1 MNRTIRLNQRVPYSL
16 NQSMTNGL
24 PVLNQD
30 NTNFCTSQ
38 FYRRRIS
45 QKYQDSPSN
54 EILTGRVQL
63 PFQKDVEQLKEE
75 IMSLKKENQ
84 KLKHLNQ
91 QLCFQIKLD
100 EKEQFEKRTTQEL
113 SDDQITSNQNQRLA
127 EKLKQARLLIQEKQI
142 EIDNLKKSTRYMR
155 LQEMENE
162 LCTTKLKFEFLNKQ
176 FNEILKTES
185 DVNKFQKLTVQTI
198 ELEEQLRQFQNSHQ
212 KQKKKILNLRQELL
226 TCQAMKD
233 KYKKQYEQAQTDFE
247 KFKKDH
253 EQEIQK
259 KNKYKETIENLN
271 QQLSDKQGKIQS
283 LENDLNK
290 QKMLVSQKQRQ
301 FKELEDQYQTKK
313 SWLTNKREAPS
324 IFQEILDEKVNK
336 NNIIITDDDE
346 MISSVKV
353 GSDSKIVFDDD
364 IKEKS
369 QIIPNRISIESA
381 KEEQKPQQIINSIQE
396 TEQIKQKLPRVNF
409 CDVENIGKFL
419 KYQLLQEKIPIED
432 IHSFFN
438 QKQEITIIE
447 LVDILSAYPFN
458 IQDNKQALL
467 LARYLIEDNS
477 QQFVDYR
484 PQQLND
490 VCIIKSVLKNVIGK
504 YIIMSE
510 EQQQNIMLSIAQQ
523 VWKFRQLIV
532 EQIKMNLQKKTNSQ
546 FCEFCDENDFKSAL
560 QSSNIVL
567 DDKQKEFL
575 GQFIF
580 KEFNGNKLF
589 DYKGLIDKFGFTLQS
604 NSPSKV
610 DIQQPH

>member
-54 EILTGRVQL
+54 EILTGRVSL

-100 EKEQFEKRTTQEL
+100 EKEQIEKRTTQEV
-113 SDDQITSNQNQRLA
+113 SDDQMNSNQSQRLA
-127 EKLKQARLLIQEKQI
+127 EKLKQARLLLQEKQI

-176 FNEILKTES
+176 FNEILRTES

-226 TCQAMKD
+226 TCQAMKE
-233 KYKKQYEQAQTDFE
+233 KYKKQYEQAQADFE

-259 KNKYKETIENLN
+259 KKKYKETIENLN
-271 QQLSDKQGKIQS
+271 QQLADKQAIIQS
-283 LENDLNK
+283 LQNELDK
-290 QKMLVSQKQRQ
+290 QRMLVSQKQRQ
-301 FKELEDQYQTKK
+301 FKDLEDQYQTKK
-313 SWLTNKREAPS
+313 SWLTNKREAPTL
-324 IFQEILDEKVNK
+324 FQEILDEKVNK
-336 NNIIITDDDE
+336 NNIIITDDE
-346 MISSVKV
+346 MIASVKV
-353 GSDSKIVFDDD
+353 GSDSKIILEDD

-369 QIIPNRISIESA
+369 QIIPNRISVESA
-381 KEEQKPQQIINSIQE
+381 KEEQKVSQIISSIQE
-396 TEQIKQKLPRVNF
+396 TEQVKQKLPRVNF
-409 CDVENIGKFL
+409 SDVENIGKIL
-419 KYQLLQEKIPIED
+419 KYQLLSQKIPIED
-432 IHSFFN
+432 IHTFFD
-438 QKQEITIIE
+438 QKQEITISE
-447 LVDILSAYPFN
+447 LVDTLSAYPFN
-458 IQDNKQALL
+458 IQDSKQALL

-484 PQQLND
+484 PSQVND
-490 VCIIKSVLKNVIGK
+490 ICVIKSVLKNVIGK
-504 YIIMSE
+504 YTLMNE
-510 EQQQNIMLSIAQQ
+510 EQQQQIMQTIAQQ
-523 VWKFRQLIV
+523 VWKFRQMIV
-532 EQIKMNLQKKTNSQ
+532 EQIKIVLQKKTNSQ
-546 FCEFCDENDFKSAL
+546 FCEFCDENDFKGAL
-560 QSSNIVL
+560 QSSNIIL
-567 DDKQKEFL
+567 DEKQKEFL
-575 GQFIF
+575 GQYIF

-589 DYKGLIDKFGFTLQS
+589 DYKVLIDKFGFTLQL

-610 DIQQPH
+610 DIQQPQ

>member
-38 FYRRRIS
+38 FYKRRIS

-100 EKEQFEKRTTQEL
+100 EKEQFEKRTTQEV

-271 QQLSDKQGKIQS
+271 QQLSDKQGIIQQ
-283 LENDLNK
+283 LQNDLDK
-290 QKMLVSQKQRQ
+290 QRMLVSQKQRQ

-324 IFQEILDEKVNK
+324 VFQEILDEKVNK

-353 GSDSKIVFDDD
+353 GSDSKIVFDDE

-369 QIIPNRISIESA
+369 QIIPNRISVESA
-381 KEEQKPQQIINSIQE
+381 KEEQKPSQIINSIQE

-447 LVDILSAYPFN
+447 LVDILQAYPFN

-477 QQFVDYR
+477 QQFVDYK
-484 PQQLND
+484 PQQQND

-504 YIIMSE
+504 YILMSE